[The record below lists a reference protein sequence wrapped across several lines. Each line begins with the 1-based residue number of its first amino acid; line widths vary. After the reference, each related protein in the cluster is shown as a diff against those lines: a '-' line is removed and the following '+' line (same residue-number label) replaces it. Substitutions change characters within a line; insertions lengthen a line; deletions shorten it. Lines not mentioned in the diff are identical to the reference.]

1 MAVRSKNPNMYNF
14 LVSEFQ
20 NDKTSDDQLH
30 DDQYRFVKSS
40 DTYRVKAL
48 TRPKPISTLQ
58 TRMIS
63 DSSIPTMTSGK
74 NIDGRKM
81 YSMMVE
87 KVNVKDVDYDSNYE
101 DEIKQLEILAQQSK
115 VNIPARTRMAS
126 SSNTP
131 IMTYMANSKNITKY
145 G

>member
-20 NDKTSDDQLH
+20 NDKTS